1 MKKIKQQ
8 LTILLITS
16 LICILMIC
24 SVVVIIDPFFVYHK
38 PLKGW
43 YYIIDNQLEQNP
55 GIARHF
61 TYDSLML
68 GSSMTTNFDTLLFDQ
83 VLGTN
88 MIKLSYNAA
97 HPEDIR
103 RIMDIV
109 TEEEK
114 TLSHVFLCIDI
125 SNYMYTPGVLSY
137 TYPEHLYDKNP
148 FNDLKYL
155 LNKDV
160 LLSYVVKSYLGK
172 QNTPVNEMYWHWKD
186 MTYNAEHVLNS
197 YAAPT
202 TKTPADKYTIENLKI
217 NLETRIAPYI
227 EAMPDT
233 SFHIFFPPYSMLYWH
248 SSLATGD
255 VDTKIDGMAYIT
267 DFFTQYSNVDIHY
280 FQNEEEWICD
290 LNNYTDTT
298 HFSKPITDEM
308 TQKLCNGE
316 NIVTKENY
324 AKKLEDFREFVKNYD
339 YEMYFKK

>member
-8 LTILLITS
+8 LSLLLITS
-16 LICILMIC
+16 LACILLIC
-24 SVVVIIDPFFVYHK
+24 SVVIVTDPFFVYHK
-38 PLKGW
+38 PLSGW

-61 TYDSLML
+61 EYDSLML
-68 GSSMTTNFDTLLFDQ
+68 GSSMTTNFDTLLFDEA
-83 VLGTN
+83 LGTH

-97 HPEDIR
+97 HPEDIH

-109 TEEEK
+109 TEENK
-114 TLSHVFLCIDI
+114 PISHIFLCIDI
-125 SNYMYTPGVLSY
+125 NNYMYTPGVLSY

-148 FNDLKYL
+148 FNDFKYL
-155 LNKDV
+155 LSKEV

-172 QNTPVNEMYWHWKD
+172 QSTPVNEMYWHWKD
-186 MTYNAEHVLNS
+186 MSYNAEHVLNNYS
-197 YAAPT
+197 APT
-202 TKTPADKYTIENLKI
+202 AKTPAGTYTMENLTE

-227 EAMPDT
+227 EAMTDT
-233 SFHIFFPPYSMLYWH
+233 KFHIFFPPYSILYWH

-255 VDTKIDGMAYIT
+255 ADTKIDGMAYIT
-267 DFFTQYSNVDIHY
+267 EYFSNYANVDIHY

-308 TQKLCNGE
+308 TRRLCSGE
-316 NIVTKENY
+316 NVITKDTY
-324 AKKLEDFREFVKNYD
+324 ADALDDFRAFVKNFDYD
-339 YEMYFKK
+339 SYLAK